1 MKLRIGIIAP
11 REAPL
16 HSGNRVTAAR
26 WRRVLSELGHE
37 AHVRFGDAA
46 ERFDMLVVLHARKGA
61 EAARAFRERYPE
73 KPLVVALTGT
83 DIYGEVD
90 SAREVHRTLERADY
104 LIALQPTALERL
116 RPQLRAKAHVIYQSV
131 APL

>member
-1 MKLRIGIIAP
+1 MKLRIGIVCP
-11 REAPL
+11 RAAPL

-26 WRRVLSELGHE
+26 WRRIFSELGHE
-37 AHVRFGDAA
+37 AQVRFGDAG

-61 EAARAFRERYPE
+61 QTARAFCERYPG

-83 DIYGEVD
+83 DIYGDVGQSPD
-90 SAREVHRTLERADY
+90 VQHTLERADY
-104 LIALQPTALERL
+104 LIALQPAALRRL
-116 RPQLRAKAHVIYQSV
+116 EPHLRGKTHVIYQSV